1 MSDEQSKKK
10 KTGFNPPQFKRL
22 VPMPPIK
29 PAPNP
34 QEQSLEELARVC
46 KERGNRLEVMNGKAY
61 EVTRKFLREVE

>member
-1 MSDEQSKKK
+1 MNKKETGLHPPEFK
-10 KTGFNPPQFKRL
+10 KM

-29 PAPNP
+29 PVPNP
-34 QEQSLEELARVC
+34 QEQTLEELARFC